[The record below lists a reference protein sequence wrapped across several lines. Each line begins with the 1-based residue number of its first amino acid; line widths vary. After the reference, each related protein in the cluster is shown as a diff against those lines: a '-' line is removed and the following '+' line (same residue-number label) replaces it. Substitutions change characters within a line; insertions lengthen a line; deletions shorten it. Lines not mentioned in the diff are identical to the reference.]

1 MVSAGKVVP
10 KEDAQP
16 ASSAPFPGEGGIAEA
31 ASKIVKPVAKE
42 GSGKGMGKAE
52 AELYH
57 ERVGCGLFWAV
68 GKFRPTNYMIVS
80 VHTILLG
87 TPAS

>member
-1 MVSAGKVVP
+1 MVTAGQVVP
-10 KEDAQP
+10 KEDAEP
-16 ASSAPFPGEGGIAEA
+16 ASSAPAAGDEA
-31 ASKIVKPVAKE
+31 SGKADSKTKSQDAKKS
-42 GSGKGMGKAE
+42 SGKGMGKAE

-80 VHTILLG
+80 FHTFMLG
-87 TPAS
+87 TSA

>member
-1 MVSAGKVVP
+1 MVTAGQVP
-10 KEDAQP
+10 PHENAEP
-16 ASSAPFPGEGGIAEA
+16 ASSAPAAGDNATGEAD
-31 ASKIVKPVAKE
+31 SKSKTPDGKK
-42 GSGKGMGKAE
+42 GSGKGMGKVE

-80 VHTILLG
+80 MHTILQG
-87 TPAS
+87 TSA